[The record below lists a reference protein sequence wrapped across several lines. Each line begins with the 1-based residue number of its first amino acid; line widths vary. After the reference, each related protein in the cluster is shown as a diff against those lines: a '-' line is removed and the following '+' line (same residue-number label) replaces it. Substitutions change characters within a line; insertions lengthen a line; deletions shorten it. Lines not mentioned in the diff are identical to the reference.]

1 MAECRGLAPLALIG
15 HALVSTE
22 ARLACPVGIPNLVGV
37 GRLALPRLFGFE
49 SNRSALPGEPHAGLP
64 SRSSTSKDWSATRDL
79 HPEGSAILSR
89 RGLLFPLKPV
99 AAKWSAWEELHLQGS
114 RFLRPASLL
123 FEANHTPVDISNFR
137 MRQFAIYNLQ
147 SEMNWRI
154 RQDSHLQTLRSK
166 RRMIIISPRMR
177 NWCSDRDSH
186 PDLSA

>member
-1 MAECRGLAPLALIG
+1 MAECRGLAPHARR

-22 ARLACPVGIPNLVGV
+22 ARFACPVGIPNLVGV

-99 AAKWSAWEELHLQGS
+99 AVKWSAWEESHLQGS
-114 RFLRPASLL
+114 RFLRPAPLL
-123 FEANHTPVDISNFR
+123 FGANHTPVEISECHK
-137 MRQFAIYNLQ
+137 FAIYILK
-147 SEMNWRI
+147 SEMKWRI

-177 NWCSDRDSH
+177 KLVLRQGLA
-186 PDLSA
+186 P